1 MTPREHEGTLNVQL
15 ADELRKRAL
24 DAKPE
29 VMHPRALRVDVEVRV
44 GPVTIAVEAEHG
56 QSAAKRAESLRD
68 ADARLQQGI
77 AQCAVAV
84 CYPDDTTR
92 ESLPHAR
99 LAWTARDGTDDW
111 TDWSFGSIDQLASV
125 IRLLPAQLG
134 NPDYAAAALSA
145 SLDGAVRRLGDGQKS
160 ILAQKLDLPP
170 DSSPLHSSGRR
181 RARPTWNR
189 AAKRILLVLA
199 TAVMFHSR
207 LDIYL
212 NDLRPEQDNR
222 HDPPQPFVDDWPPM
236 TARDCTDADDPLSA
250 FIDAWTLILALDYK
264 PIFQTARAA
273 LRACPPD
280 PAFADA
286 VRETAKAA
294 LVVSAKIAGLRH
306 DLLGRIFHTV
316 LDTARYDG
324 SFYTTTAAATLLAAL
339 AIRKDMCDWTDPD
352 AIARLRIIDPAC
364 GTGTL
369 LMAAAERIREL
380 SPDYR
385 DDESVGSA
393 LIEQVLCGYDV
404 NLTATHMAATTLG
417 LLSPTT
423 RFRKMKIGRAFLGVD
438 DDGRAFL
445 GSLEFLDQQ
454 PKLIPWPNGDQAFSQ
469 VENGE
474 NMAHP
479 DPADLVIMNPPFTR
493 SDLRHDQFSAEDE
506 KKLKDREK
514 ELFGKAAVHL
524 SHNGGAFLTLADFLI
539 KRESASI
546 AVILPLVGATN
557 YSTAEMRKMLAQR
570 YHIETIVTSHDPE
583 RIYFSENTN
592 IGEILVVCRRW
603 ADRSKPKPPT
613 RVVNLARNPSTPAD
627 ALAVAWAVED
637 GTVKSKEYG
646 TVQHWPEYR
655 IRDGNWG
662 AVQFLSPFLCEQF
675 DEMRRGR
682 FFESVALGKV
692 AEIGPDGVGARTT
705 FNRSSLP
712 GIEPM
717 SALWYHKTDVTQ
729 SMSASTDTYIDPK
742 PGKERQAKSLWERR
756 GTLMLPMRL
765 FLKTTR
771 ALSVRLDT
779 PALGSLWT
787 PCKPADM
794 GQPADA
800 VEKALCVYVNS
811 SIGVLALLGDRT
823 NMKPTYPRF
832 SMNDLKK
839 IPVPDFAAID
849 GAAARLAKA
858 YDAHAKDAML
868 PLPSM
873 DDCPTRRAL
882 DDAVVEAL
890 DLDAETVSAVRRSLA
905 AEPSIT
911 GKRYTGRPA
920 G

>member
-1 MTPREHEGTLNVQL
+1 MTTMRTHEHTLNVWL
-15 ADELRKRAL
+15 AEKLHLRGLNAQ
-24 DAKPE
+24 AE
-29 VMHPRALRVDVEVRV
+29 VIQPGNRRIDVEVRV
-44 GPVTIAVEAEHG
+44 GPAVIAVEAEHG
-56 QSAAKRAESLRD
+56 QTSAKQSDAVRD
-68 ADARLQQGI
+68 ADARITQGL

-84 CYPDDTTR
+84 CYPDDTTP
-92 ESLPHAR
+92 ESLAGAE
-99 LAWTARDGTDDW
+99 LMWAVRDGQGRPADW
-111 TDWSFGSIDQLASV
+111 ATGGLDGLASV
-125 IRLLPAQLG
+125 IRLAPAQLG
-134 NPDYAAAALSA
+134 NPDYIAAALSV
-145 SLDGAVRRLGDGQKS
+145 SLDGAIRRLTQWQKQQ
-160 ILAQKLDLPP
+160 LARALDLPP
-170 DSSPLHSSGRR
+170 SAGNGKSVLRWDK
-181 RARPTWNR
+181 
-189 AAKRILLVLA
+189 AAKRALLVIA
-199 TAVMFHSR
+199 TAVMFHAKLDAYLARMRPGYDSR
-207 LDIYL
+207 VS
-212 NDLRPEQDNR
+212 ESES
-222 HDPPQPFVDDWPPM
+222 FTGEWPPM
-236 TARDCTDADDPLSA
+236 MAHRCVEASDPLGA
-250 FIDAWTLILALDYK
+250 FRDAWNSILALDYK

-286 VRETAKAA
+286 VRESAQAA
-294 LVVSAKIAGLRH
+294 LAVSGNIAGLRH

-316 LDTARYDG
+316 LDSARYDG

-339 AIRKDMCDWTDPD
+339 AIREDMCDWSDPE
-352 AIARLRIIDPAC
+352 AVSRLRIIDPAC

-369 LMAAAERIREL
+369 LMAAAERIRDL
-380 SPDYR
+380 APDLR

-393 LIEQVLCGYDV
+393 LIEQVLYGYDV
-404 NLTATHMAATTLG
+404 NVTATHMAATTLG

-474 NMAHP
+474 NMANP

-493 SDLRHDQFSAEDE
+493 SDLRHDQFSTEDE
-506 KKLKDREK
+506 QKLKDREK
-514 ELFGKAAVHL
+514 ELFGNAAVHL

-546 AVILPLVGATN
+546 AVVLPLVGATN
-557 YSTAEMRKMLAQR
+557 YSTAEMRKMLARR
-570 YHIETIVTSHDPE
+570 YHVETVVTSHDPD

-592 IGEILVVCRRW
+592 IGEMLLVLRRW
-603 ADRSKPKPPT
+603 HDTSKRKPPT
-613 RVVNLARNPSTPAD
+613 RVVNLARNPGTPAE
-627 ALAVAWAVED
+627 AISVAWAIKD
-637 GTVKSKEYG
+637 GTAKSKEYG

-675 DEMRRGR
+675 DEMRHGR
-682 FFESVALGKV
+682 FFVSIALGKV

-717 SALWYHKTDVTQ
+717 SALWHHKTDVTQ

-771 ALSVRLDT
+771 VLSVRLDT

-794 GQPADA
+794 GQPPDA

-832 SMNDLKK
+832 SMSDLKK
-839 IPVPDFAAID
+839 IPVPDFVAID
-849 GAAARLAKA
+849 GAADRLAEA
-858 YDAHAKDAML
+858 YDAHAKDALL
-868 PLPSM
+868 PLPYM

-882 DDAVVEAL
+882 DDAVVDAL
-890 DLDAETVSAVRRSLA
+890 GVDAETVASIRRSLA
-905 AEPSIT
+905 AEPSV
-911 GKRYTGRPA
+911 TGRRYE
-920 G
+920 GLG

>member
-1 MTPREHEGTLNVQL
+1 MIPREYEGALNVQL
-15 ADELRKRAL
+15 ADELRKRAI

-29 VMHPRALRVDVEVRV
+29 VIHPRGLRIDVEVRV
-44 GPVTIAVEAEHG
+44 GPVTIAIEAEHG
-56 QSAAKRAESLRD
+56 QSAAKRAESVRD
-68 ADARLQQGI
+68 ADARLEQGLS
-77 AQCAVAV
+77 QCAVAV

-92 ESLPHAR
+92 ESLPDAR
-99 LAWTARDGTDDW
+99 LGWTVRDGSNKEADW
-111 TDWSFGSIDQLASV
+111 AFGGLDSLASV
-125 IRLLPAQLG
+125 IRLAPAQLG
-134 NPDYAAAALSA
+134 NPDYIAAALSV
-145 SLDGAVRRLGDGQKS
+145 SLDGAIRRLTQWQKQR
-160 ILAQKLDLPP
+160 LARALDLPP
-170 DSSPLHSSGRR
+170 SAGNGKSVLRYDK
-181 RARPTWNR
+181 
-189 AAKRILLVLA
+189 AAKRALLVVA

-207 LDIYL
+207 LDVYF
-212 NDLRPEQDNR
+212 DGMRPEYDGR
-222 HDPPQPFVDDWPPM
+222 VSDSEPFTGDWPPM
-236 TARDCTDADDPLSA
+236 MAHRCVEASDPLGV
-250 FIDAWTLILALDYK
+250 FQDAWNSILALDYK

-286 VRETAKAA
+286 VRETARAA
-294 LVVSAKIAGLRH
+294 LVVSANIAGLRH

-339 AIRKDMCDWTDPD
+339 AIREDMCDWSDPE
-352 AIARLRIIDPAC
+352 AVSRLRIIDPAC

-369 LMAAAERIREL
+369 LMAAAERIRDL
-380 SPDYR
+380 APDLR
-385 DDESVGSA
+385 GDESVGSA
-393 LIEQVLCGYDV
+393 LIEQVLYGYDV
-404 NLTATHMAATTLG
+404 NVTATHMAATTLG

-423 RFRKMKIGRAFLGVD
+423 RFRRMKIGRAFLGVD

-506 KKLKDREK
+506 QKLKDREK
-514 ELFGKAAVHL
+514 ELFSKKPVHL
-524 SHNGGAFLTLADFLI
+524 SHSGGAFLALADFLI

-546 AVILPLVGATN
+546 AVVLPLVGATN
-557 YSTAEMRKMLAQR
+557 HSTAEMRKMLAQR
-570 YHIETIVTSHDPE
+570 YHVETIVTSHDPG
-583 RIYFSENTN
+583 RIYFSENTS
-592 IGEILVVCRRW
+592 IGEMLIVFRRW
-603 ADRSKPKPPT
+603 ADRRKPKPPT

-627 ALAVAWAVED
+627 ALAVAWAVGD

-675 DEMRRGR
+675 DEMRHGR

-692 AEIGPDGVGARTT
+692 AEIGPDGVGARTA

-717 SALWYHKTDVTQ
+717 SALWHHKTDITQ

-771 ALSVRLDT
+771 VLSVRLDT

-794 GQPADA
+794 GQPPDA

-823 NMKPTYPRF
+823 NKVPSYPGF
-832 SMNDLKK
+832 SMSDLKK
-839 IPVPDFAAID
+839 MPVPDFVAID
-849 GAAARLAKA
+849 GAADRLAEA
-858 YDAHAKDAML
+858 YDAHAKDALL
-868 PLPSM
+868 PLPHM

-882 DDAVVEAL
+882 DDAVVDAL
-890 DLDAETVSAVRRSLA
+890 GVDAETVASIRRSLA
-905 AEPSIT
+905 AEPSV
-911 GKRYTGRPA
+911 TGRRYE
-920 G
+920 GHSSG

>member
-1 MTPREHEGTLNVQL
+1 MTTTRTHEHTLNVWL
-15 ADELRKRAL
+15 ADKLHLRGLNAQ
-24 DAKPE
+24 AE
-29 VMHPRALRVDVEVRV
+29 VIQPGNRRIDVEVRV
-44 GPVTIAVEAEHG
+44 GPAVIAVEAEHG
-56 QSAAKRAESLRD
+56 QSSAKQSDAVRD
-68 ADARLQQGI
+68 ADARITQNL

-84 CYPDDTTR
+84 CYPDDTTP
-92 ESLPHAR
+92 ESLAGAE
-99 LAWTARDGTDDW
+99 LMWTVRDGQGRPADW
-111 TDWSFGSIDQLASV
+111 ATGGLDGLASV
-125 IRLLPAQLG
+125 IRLAPAQLG
-134 NPDYAAAALSA
+134 NPDYAAAALSV
-145 SLDGAVRRLGDGQKS
+145 SLDGAIRRLTQWQKQE
-160 ILAQKLDLPP
+160 LARALDLPP
-170 DSSPLHSSGRR
+170 TTGNGKSVLRWDK
-181 RARPTWNR
+181 
-189 AAKRILLVLA
+189 AAKRALLVIA
-199 TAVMFHSR
+199 TAVMFHAK
-207 LDIYL
+207 LDAYL
-212 NDLRPEQDNR
+212 ARMRPEYDSR
-222 HDPPQPFVDDWPPM
+222 VSDSESFAGEWPPLM
-236 TARDCTDADDPLSA
+236 AHRCVESPDPLGA
-250 FIDAWTLILALDYK
+250 FRDAWNSILALDYK

-286 VRETAKAA
+286 VRESAQAA
-294 LVVSAKIAGLRH
+294 LAVSGNIAGLRH

-316 LDTARYDG
+316 LDSARYDG
-324 SFYTTTAAATLLAAL
+324 SFYTTTAAATLLASL
-339 AIRKDMCDWTDPD
+339 AIQKDMCDWSDPD
-352 AIARLRIIDPAC
+352 SIAKLRIIDPAC

-369 LMAAAERIREL
+369 LMAAAERIRDL
-380 SPDYR
+380 SPDLR

-393 LIEQVLCGYDV
+393 LIEQVLYGYDV
-404 NLTATHMAATTLG
+404 NVTATHMAATTLG

-423 RFRKMKIGRAFLGVD
+423 RFRKMKIGRALLGVD

-493 SDLRHDQFSAEDE
+493 DSLRHDQFSKEDE

-514 ELFGKAAVHL
+514 QLFSKKPVHL
-524 SHNGGAFLTLADFLI
+524 SGNGSTFLILSDFLI

-546 AVILPLVGATN
+546 AVVLPLVGATN
-557 YSTAEMRKMLAQR
+557 YSTANMRKMLGQR
-570 YHIETIVTSHDPE
+570 YHVETIVTSHDPE

-592 IGEILVVCRRW
+592 IGEMLLVLRRW
-603 ADRSKPKPPT
+603 HDTSKRKPPT
-613 RVVNLARNPSTPAD
+613 RVVNLARNPEAPSEAIS
-627 ALAVAWAVED
+627 VAWAIED
-637 GTVKSKEYG
+637 GTAKSKEYG
-646 TVQHWPEYR
+646 TVQHWPEHR

-692 AEIGPDGVGARTT
+692 AEIGPDGVGARTA

-717 SALWYHKTDVTQ
+717 SALWHHKTDVTQ

-771 ALSVRLDT
+771 VLSVRLDT
-779 PALGSLWT
+779 PALGSLWA

-794 GQPADA
+794 GQPTDA

-832 SMNDLKK
+832 SMSDLKK
-839 IPVPDFAAID
+839 MPVPDFTAMD
-849 GAAARLAKA
+849 GAVDRLAEA
-858 YDAHAKDAML
+858 YDAHAQDALL
-868 PLPSM
+868 PLPHM
-873 DDCPTRRAL
+873 NDCPTRRAL
-882 DDAVVEAL
+882 DDAIVEAL
-890 DLDAETVSAVRRSLA
+890 GVDAETVASVRRSLA
-905 AEPSIT
+905 AEPSV
-911 GKRYTGRPA
+911 TGRRYE
-920 G
+920 GLG